1 MDVVTQDG
9 HGNPCSKA
17 QSGLRSPGRLNVPS
31 RVRSRSSELSSF
43 CFFVFKIVSRVH
55 IPGYDPCN
63 DACNEDRMGEI
74 FPWFSNMPISART
87 DSESEVSRL
96 PSAYAQSFSA
106 HAALCSW
113 STSARHAYSG
123 PESPC
128 WFWVAPGGKGGQAR
142 DAIKAVN
149 AMKEYTT
156 SRKLRRDWAGD
167 EDFKAR
173 SGGCGTLP
181 ERADESLVIF
191 LRDIRHGKEI
201 DGKN

>member
-1 MDVVTQDG
+1 MVQQYANIRAHGFGKRGQQVTERLRTVVQ
-9 HGNPCSKA
+9 
-17 QSGLRSPGRLNVPS
+17 RSCGIMLMVDIYPARL
-31 RVRSRSSELSSF
+31 F
-43 CFFVFKIVSRVH
+43 
-55 IPGYDPCN
+55 
-63 DACNEDRMGEI
+63 
-74 FPWFSNMPISART
+74 
-87 DSESEVSRL
+87 
-96 PSAYAQSFSA
+96 
-106 HAALCSW
+106 
-113 STSARHAYSG
+113 
-123 PESPC
+123 ESPC